1 MDFDASLSY
10 LKVGLDKAINGRFP
24 VDKGYI
30 KSFVEKSDIAP
41 LLGKLDKR
49 KLTRHLE
56 TIYGTTQERGHTLN
70 TDFKEWYPI
79 RKVETKFYY
88 WKRLHQHW
96 LSTSA
101 LPVQVVQTID
111 TVTDEIIGYLGD
123 PNDINNWRRRGLVM
137 GHVQSGKTTNY
148 SALISKAAD
157 VGYRIIV
164 VLAGLTNSLRYQTQ
178 IRLDEAFVGKS
189 SLGDD
194 YNIQTYPVSYVLN
207 TAKESVTARHP
218 YCGTTQ
224 NSDFS
229 VKTAKAVSASEGNF
243 AEPILFVTK
252 KNEKVLGRLIDWLQG
267 LRQGSALE
275 GPMLI
280 IDDEADNA
288 SVNTS
293 GDPGLATR
301 INQRVR
307 SLMQT
312 SRRTSY
318 VGYTATPFANIFIDP
333 DTEDEMLE
341 NDLFPEHFI
350 KSLTPPDNYIGAS
363 KLFSQESHE
372 LANECV
378 KIIPDDYQ
386 DLLPVKHKSTHLLDE
401 LPDSLKE
408 AVFHYLLVRAW
419 RVANEDGDKHSS
431 MLVNVSRFNAVQS
444 QVHEHIYRM
453 LHEVKS
459 AVETWSNSSAWIK
472 SETLKRMA
480 AIWEREFQDSANMS
494 WNEIRPVLNNALL
507 QVEVRL
513 VNMQGGGLDYT
524 GAPKSGLH
532 IIAVGGLALA
542 RGLTLE
548 GLTTS
553 YVLRNVGAA
562 DTLLQM
568 GRWFGYRPG
577 YEKLCRVH
585 MTEAMYAHF
594 TEINESVEELRHDLV
609 VMEKQKKRP
618 SEFGLKVRHSPTGIA
633 ITAANKMRTAEEIEV
648 ALDLSCHHTQAF
660 EVYDSSEINKQNRA
674 LVDDFLIKIEGLDSV
689 QRNEEEKALVWKSVP
704 GELIHELVTSFQNPT
719 THFAVGT
726 NSESL
731 VSSYISERLS
741 ELSSWDIAIPFI
753 ASKSNKTFPYATK
766 KQSYCRSRLSGD
778 ASDLDKG
785 KVKITAKNVVADPNP
800 NDLAYGQGNI
810 RERAEEIFK
819 NDGEIKWTE
828 AYLRERENP
837 ILIIHIFDFETK
849 DKKSQSKLSKADDLV
864 VTLSI
869 GFPETGIEVKPKKYA
884 ATARFLEILRKTA
897 SETESD
903 EVIDDE

>member
-1 MDFDASLSY
+1 MDFDASLGF

-24 VDKGYI
+24 VEKGYI
-30 KSFVEKSDIAP
+30 EEFVKNSAIAS
-41 LLGKLDKR
+41 LLEEQEKR

-56 TIYGTTQERGHTLN
+56 TIYGTTQERGHTLS
-70 TDFKEWYPI
+70 TDFKEWYPE
-79 RKVETKFYY
+79 RKAETKFYY

-96 LSTSA
+96 LTTSA
-101 LPVQVVQTID
+101 LPVQVVQTLD
-111 TVTDEIIGYLGD
+111 NVTDEIVGYLGD
-123 PNDINNWRRRGLVM
+123 PNDSNNWRRRGLVM

-194 YNIQTYPVSYVLN
+194 YNIQIYPISYVLN
-207 TAKESVTARHP
+207 SGTEKVSPRHP

-224 NSDFS
+224 HSDFS
-229 VKTAKAVSASEGNF
+229 VKTAKAVNASEGNF

-252 KNEKVLGRLIDWLQG
+252 KNEKVLARLIDWLQG
-267 LRQGSALE
+267 LRQGSPLE

-293 GDPGLATR
+293 SNPEFATK

-333 DTEDEMLE
+333 DTEDEMLK

-350 KSLTPPDNYIGAS
+350 KSLTPPDNYIGAN
-363 KLFSQESHE
+363 KLFSTENSRTGE
-372 LANECV
+372 ACV
-378 KIIPDDYQ
+378 RIIPDDYQ
-386 DLLPVKHKSTHLLDE
+386 DLLPIRHKSTHQLDD
-401 LPDSLKE
+401 LPDSLKR
-408 AVFHYLLVRAW
+408 AVINYLLVRAY
-419 RVANEDGDKHSS
+419 RLANDDGDKHSS

-444 QVHEHIYRM
+444 QVYEHIYRM
-453 LHEVKS
+453 LHSIKS
-459 AVETWSNSSAWIK
+459 AVETWGDSSFWSK
-472 SETLKRMA
+472 SEILKNMA
-480 AIWEREFQDSANMS
+480 TIWEQEFQSEAKLS
-494 WNEIRPVLNNALL
+494 WDELRSFLNRALL
-507 QVEVRL
+507 PIEVKL

-524 GAPKSGLH
+524 HAPKSGLH

-577 YEKLCRVH
+577 YEYFCRVH
-585 MTEAMYAHF
+585 MTEDMYAHF
-594 TEINESVEELRHDLV
+594 SEINESVEELRHDLV

-648 ALDLSCHHTQAF
+648 ALDLSCQHTQAF
-660 EVYDSSEINKQNRA
+660 EVYDSLGINKQNRF
-674 LVDDFLIKIEGLDSV
+674 LVDEFLKRIKASGSAHFI
-689 QRNEEEKALVWKSVP
+689 EEEKALVWKNVSVDLIL
-704 GELIHELVTSFQNPT
+704 ELITNFQNPT
-719 THFAVGT
+719 THFALGS
-726 NSESL
+726 NNESL
-731 VSSYISERLS
+731 VSNYIYERLQ
-741 ELSSWDIAIPFI
+741 ELAKWDVAIPFI
-753 ASKSNKTFPYATK
+753 GSKSNTPFPYETSK
-766 KQSYCRSRLSGD
+766 ESFCRSRLKGD
-778 ASDLDKG
+778 ATDLANG
-785 KVKITAKNVVADPNP
+785 KVKITSKNVVADPNP
-800 NDLAYGQGNI
+800 NDLKYGQANI
-810 RERAEEIFK
+810 EELVKEIRREDSEINSTK
-819 NDGEIKWTE
+819 
-828 AYLRERENP
+828 AYLKARETP
-837 ILIIHIFDFETK
+837 LLVIHVFDFEDK
-849 DKKSQSKLSKADDLV
+849 DKKSQLSNAGELV

-869 GFPETGIEVKPKKYA
+869 GFPETSIEVKPKRYA
-884 ATARFLEILRKTA
+884 ATQRFLEILRNTPN
-897 SETESD
+897 ENESD
-903 EVIDDE
+903 ELFDDE